1 MHRLLNPT
9 RVRAARRAAATVLA
23 SAALVAGCGNEFTRD
38 DVAASFATSAPDVP
52 ADAADCVVDD
62 LIETFGIDGL
72 AAELEAEQTSIV
84 YAEADTRARLRC
96 GLVGDVRAELV
107 TELEGSGITS
117 EASACVADALLSDLS
132 DDDIEVLLSGASSE
146 AFTQKYLDAAE
157 DCGAT

>member
-1 MHRLLNPT
+1 M
-9 RVRAARRAAATVLA
+9 V
-23 SAALVAGCGNEFTRD
+23 ALVVAAGCGNEFTRD
-38 DVAASFATSAPDVP
+38 DVAASFANSSPDVP
-52 ADAADCVVDD
+52 AEAADCVVDD

-72 AAELEAEQTSIV
+72 AAELEAEQTSIA

-96 GLVGDVRAELV
+96 GLVGDVRNELV
-107 TELEGSGITS
+107 TELEASGVTS
-117 EASACVADALLSDLS
+117 DASTCVADALLSDLS

>member
-1 MHRLLNPT
+1 M
-9 RVRAARRAAATVLA
+9 VRRAAAPLIA
-23 SAALVAGCGNEFTRD
+23 SAVLVIVLAGCGNEFTRD

-96 GLVGDVRAELV
+96 GLVGDVRTELV
-107 TELEGSGITS
+107 TELEVSGITS

-157 DCGAT
+157 ECGAT